1 MAKPEPAYDGTEPYV
16 FVSYAH
22 ADSDEVF
29 DQIAWMQ
36 SMGLNVWYDEG
47 IEPGSRWTDFLAE
60 KVLGS
65 SLVLYMVTE
74 QSVASVHCR
83 NEIEFALETDRP
95 ILLVYLEPAELA
107 SGQRLT
113 LSSKQAILKYEIGR
127 DDYSRK
133 LVDAVTSALDTSVSE
148 VIPAPANR
156 RSRVALVSTVAGVLL
171 LSVISWYFLSEPPV
185 VRAADDL
192 LPVVIADLANDT
204 DDRLFNGSLEEVLRV
219 GLQVAPF
226 VDVRDSRALRRQA
239 REQVGEETLSMDTA
253 RLLAAR
259 ENIELV
265 IGPRIVSA
273 GRDYLL
279 EVQAVDPVTGET
291 RASSSGKVSERAE
304 VLNEMTRQAQLLRV
318 QLGDSNSTADQF
330 ADSFSTNSLDALNAY
345 VEAQQAAFGWD
356 HKTAAQL
363 YQKATEQDPDF
374 GRAYSGWAYSVR
386 ELGREDE
393 AAELFAK
400 AVATLGGAQERER
413 LRTLGLYYA
422 TVTLNYQ
429 KADETFSE
437 LLEKYPADT
446 ASLNNLTMLAFLS
459 GRFDDAAASGAEL
472 VERFPDEP
480 LYGGNLALFQMYAS
494 EIRAAAQTAS
504 QVLELHPDYYL
515 AYLPLAIEAALGG
528 NYRAAEDAYRSMAE
542 LGDTAARRANLGLID
557 LALTRGD
564 AVLAQRSH
572 RGRFATCER
581 RGCNLR
587 AAEAAIDEC
596 QSRSCKC
603 ARIRHPEPSSL
614 GAVLAG
620 RGRPSARRSGY
631 HHNGPG
637 AARWRDQP

>member
-1 MAKPEPAYDGTEPYV
+1 MTKPAPAYNGTEPYV

-22 ADSDEVF
+22 ADSAEVF
-29 DQIAWMQ
+29 RQIAWMQ
-36 SMGLNVWYDEG
+36 SMGLNIWYDEG

-60 KVLGS
+60 KVQGS

-83 NEIEFALETDRP
+83 NEIEFALETDRQ

-107 SGQRLT
+107 AGQRLT
-113 LSSKQAILKYEIGR
+113 LSSRQAILKYDIGR

-133 LVDAVTSALDTSVSE
+133 LVDAVASALDTSVSE
-148 VIPAPANR
+148 VRPAPAKR
-156 RSRVALVSTVAGVLL
+156 RGWVALASGIAGPLFL
-171 LSVISWYFLSEPPV
+171 AIGGWYFLSEPPV

-204 DDRLFNGSLEEVLRV
+204 EDRLFNGSLEEVLRV

-226 VDVRDSRALRRQA
+226 VDVRDSKALRRQA
-239 REQVGEETLSMDTA
+239 REQVGEDGLSLDTA

-265 IGPRIVSA
+265 IGPRIA
-273 GRDYLL
+273 LDGGGYRL
-279 EVQAVDPVTGET
+279 EVEAIDPVTGES
-291 RASSSGKVSERAE
+291 RARSSGSVTERAE
-304 VLNEMTRQAQLLRV
+304 VLNEMTRQAQMLRV
-318 QLGDSNSTADQF
+318 QLGDSSSSADKF

-345 VEAQQAAFGWD
+345 VQAQQAAFAWD
-356 HKTAAQL
+356 HQAAADL
-363 YQKATEQDPDF
+363 YRKATEQDPDF
-374 GRAYSGWAYSVR
+374 GRAYSGWAYSER
-386 ELGREDE
+386 ELGREGE
-393 AAELFAK
+393 AADLFAK

-429 KADETFSE
+429 KANETFSE

-472 VERFPDEP
+472 VERFPEEP

-494 EIRAAAQTAS
+494 DIRAAAQTAS
-504 QVLELHPDYYL
+504 QVLELHPDYYM
-515 AYLPLAIEAALGG
+515 AYLPIAIEAALGG
-528 NYRAAEDAYRSMAE
+528 NYRAAEEAYRSMAE

-564 AVLAQRSH
+564 GARRATSH
-572 RGRFATCER
+572 RGRNKARKR
-581 RGCNLR
+581 RRCHLR
-587 AAEAAIDEC
+587 AAEAAIVGCE
-596 QSRSCKC
+596 S
-603 ARIRHPEPSSL
+603 
-614 GAVLAG
+614 
-620 RGRPSARRSGY
+620 
-631 HHNGPG
+631 
-637 AARWRDQP
+637 